1 MYPPSH
7 AVSTHTSRYSCF
19 VNWWEQRDLNP
30 PQRVSSETAQCLW
43 ARSAGC
49 NRSALQLVINFS
61 KPTRLHSCATGARD
75 TTKLYYTPVCCYH
88 RHQLLA
94 CRRARFRRRN
104 FFLRHFHRW
113 LPVFFQAREP
123 RFMVNSLPTYLPY
136 MRASG
141 TAHRSMNCVSF
152 RAAGLK

>member
-1 MYPPSH
+1 MAVASFKALPYQSDVVGAEGFEPPP
-7 AVSTHTSRYSCF
+7 ADFFWNR
-19 VNWWEQRDLNP
+19 P
-30 PQRVSSETAQCLW
+30 CLW

-75 TTKLYYTPVCCYH
+75 TTKLYYTPFCYPK
-88 RHQLLA
+88 HQFFA

-104 FFLRHFHRW
+104 FFLRHFQRW

-123 RFMVNSLPTYLPY
+123 RFMVNSPPTCLPY

-141 TAHRSMNCVSF
+141 GAGTVVRRSTALHLR
-152 RAAGLK
+152 R

>member
-1 MYPPSH
+1 M
-7 AVSTHTSRYSCF
+7 
-19 VNWWEQRDLNP
+19 NP

-75 TTKLYYTPVCCYH
+75 TTKLYYTPSAH
-88 RHQLLA
+88 HQIQFFA

-113 LPVFFQAREP
+113 LPDFFQAREP
-123 RFMVNSLPTYLPY
+123 LFMVNRHATNMPY

-141 TAHRSMNCVSF
+141 ENKSKMLPRLT
-152 RAAGLK
+152 